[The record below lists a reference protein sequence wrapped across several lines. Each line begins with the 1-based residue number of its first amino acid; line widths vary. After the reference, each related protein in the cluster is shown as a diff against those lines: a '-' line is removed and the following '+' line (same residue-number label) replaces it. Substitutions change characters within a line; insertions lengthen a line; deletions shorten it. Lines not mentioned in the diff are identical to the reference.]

1 MVVRKCLKTQRLLC
15 PGRAPACPRPDAE
28 CRACTSTDHGS
39 HLHVD
44 VYLPIS
50 IYLSACLAVV
60 RPSARPPV
68 CLSVVRPSVRL
79 SVCLSVW
86 SSALSPTSA
95 DRMQDIHTSGILIAC
110 LLYGSGSNTVI
121 FMAITVCSFESEAD
135 NSIGFL
141 LKDVI

>member
-1 MVVRKCLKTQRLLC
+1 MQSAE
-15 PGRAPACPRPDAE
+15 PAPPQTTGHIYMSM
-28 CRACTSTDHGS
+28 CTYLYLST
-39 HLHVD
+39 
-44 VYLPIS
+44 YLPVW
-50 IYLSACLAVV
+50 LSSV
-60 RPSARPPV
+60 RPSVRPPV
-68 CLSVVRPSVRL
+68 CLSVVRPSVCR
-79 SVCLSVW
+79 SVW